1 MTMAGGFGYEQVYNS
16 PQGGSMWT
24 ALQQYQMNL
33 QSFDRQAM
41 TALARTYKEIQPDF
55 QSTLSALDQQIRTAK
70 ASGLQPSASWVFQQ
84 QRYRALE
91 QQVLSASGKLAIVT
105 GGEADKAAM
114 RAITAQN
121 KFLEALASGQAEF
134 GDTGDLRT
142 WATLPS
148 RTLES
153 FIGLSKG
160 SPLLEKFASESGRD
174 AMRAMRNTLAGH
186 IATGRPARVTARLM
200 QSRVAGL
207 TLTRAMTITRTEAA
221 RARRAAALATFQRNP
236 AVRGWVWRAELDKSC
251 PACIALHGQEFPTD
265 EFQAGHPNCRCVM
278 VPMRHRGINPDVGTG
293 SDYLLNKFRAGGYNA
308 GALAKQLGRGRANA
322 WKAEL
327 DRLMDTGMPVGLA
340 AKGATTRMV
349 QLVPNAAYGGMY
361 RPVPV
366 WQLRGGPPP
375 GTRLPGTP
383 QPAPPT
389 GGFNAKPDYDST
401 VQAEKQ
407 FLAQGA
413 DPSDWSAAGQNKA
426 AAQDAV
432 FRKVQADP
440 DMRAWALKEY
450 NRRNGTTFSNLGD
463 VDYEAIMKQ
472 EIRSMVDTWAGTSGD
487 SSGRAVA
494 LQYAARREFGL
505 NSASVKH
512 FGKDQWDPNG
522 YGRFSTY
529 DDWFRA
535 EVQPMLDRYESFDR
549 RILRAQYEVTQDA
562 FRQQGITHVTLFR
575 SAGQNWESG
584 SVLDRIERA
593 SAAGTGDT
601 YIGNLS
607 LQPLSSFTTRPS
619 VTGGFGNVF
628 YQTTVPVEY
637 IHSTARTGLGCLS
650 EYEWVVMGI
659 DDAPATMT
667 ALAKVQANYNF
678 WQWQPGGRTQSW
690 GVPITTPDAQWV
702 SDVPLP

>member
-1 MTMAGGFGYEQVYNS
+1 MTLSFGEQVFND

-24 ALQQYQMNL
+24 ALQQYQFRL
-33 QSFDRQAM
+33 QSFDRDAM
-41 TALARTYKEIQPDF
+41 RALARTYKELQPDF

-70 ASGLQPSASWVFQQ
+70 ATGLQPSASWVFQQ

-91 QQVLSASGKLAIVT
+91 QQVQDLSGRLAIVT
-105 GGEADKAAM
+105 GGEADKAAIKAM
-114 RAITAQN
+114 NAQA
-121 KFLEALASGQAEF
+121 KFMEALASGQAEY

-160 SPLLEKFASESGRD
+160 SPLLEKFASESGKD

-251 PACIALHGQEFPTD
+251 PACIALHGTEHPTD
-265 EFQAGHPNCRCVM
+265 EMQAGHPNCRCVM
-278 VPMRHRGINPDVGTG
+278 VPMRHRGVNPDVGTG
-293 SDYLLNKFRAGGYNA
+293 SDYLLNKFRQGGYNS
-308 GALAKQLGRGRANA
+308 GALARQLGRGRANA

-366 WQLRGGPPP
+366 WQLRGGPRP
-375 GTRLPGTP
+375 GTVLPPTP
-383 QPAPPT
+383 QPGLPT

-401 VQAEKQ
+401 VRAEKQ
-407 FLAQGA
+407 FLSQGA

-432 FRKVQADP
+432 FRRVQADP
-440 DMRAWALKEY
+440 EMRAWALKEY
-450 NRRNGTTFSNLGD
+450 NRVNGTTFGNLD
-463 VDYEAIMKQ
+463 DLNYETLMREK
-472 EIRSMVDTWAGTSGD
+472 IRSMVDTWAGTSGD
-487 SSGRAVA
+487 SNGRAVA
-494 LQYAARREFGL
+494 LQYAARKEFGL
-505 NSASVKH
+505 DAASVKH
-512 FGKDQWDPNG
+512 FGKGEWGPNS
-522 YGRFSTY
+522 YGSFSTY

-535 EVQPMLDRYESFDR
+535 QVQAALDRYEVFDR
-549 RILRAQYEVTQDA
+549 KVLRAQYEVTQET

-575 SAGQNWESG
+575 SAGQG
-584 SVLDRIERA
+584 GGGVFDRIYNA
-593 SAAGTGDT
+593 DPDGS
-601 YIGNLS
+601 YLGNLT

-628 YQTTVPVEY
+628 YQTTVPVQY

-667 ALAKVQANYNF
+667 ILTKVQQNYAF
-678 WQWQPGGRTQSW
+678 WGWQPGGVKPSGLVWDGSSPLWT
-690 GVPITTPDAQWV
+690 
-702 SDVPLP
+702 SDTPLP